1 MLVESLLCLA
11 LNIFHEARSE
21 PIESQIGVAAVTV
34 NRSRD
39 KGYPSSICK
48 VVYEP
53 SAFSWTSSKA
63 KRSIKDIS
71 QIKGEEDKKAFLQA
85 KRIADLYLK
94 GKIESTVG
102 SRKYFNHKSMG
113 KRYNTPYKPIRF
125 DKLVYY

>member
-1 MLVESLLCLA
+1 MIMESLLCLA

-53 SAFSWTSSKA
+53 SAFSWTASKA
-63 KRSIKDIS
+63 KRQIRNVS
-71 QIKGEEDKKAFLQA
+71 QIKGEEDKKAFLKA
-85 KRIADLYLK
+85 KQIAYLYLQ
-94 GKIESTVG
+94 GKLENPVG
-102 SRKYFNHKSMG
+102 SRKYFNHKSLG
-113 KRYNTPYKPIRF
+113 KRYDTPNRPIRF